1 MIEVANFSPFQRQM
15 PMMHDNKGMLALERH
30 RASPPSTLTP
40 LQPVSQEMYTSVIR
54 KTYDASSAVPVSA
67 IESSTGQHNRLVF
80 FFFCLDVWLR
90 SRSLETNKNVKVSVM
105 YLSYGC

>member
-1 MIEVANFSPFQRQM
+1 MFLEREPKNILMIEVANFSPFQRQM

-80 FFFCLDVWLR
+80 FFFLLR
-90 SRSLETNKNVKVSVM
+90 CMVTKPVVGDE
-105 YLSYGC
+105 

>member
-1 MIEVANFSPFQRQM
+1 MFLERAPKNVLMIEVANFSPFQRQM

-30 RASPPSTLTP
+30 RASPPNTLTP

-67 IESSTGQHNRLVF
+67 IESSAGQHNRLVIF
-80 FFFCLDVWLR
+80 DILTHAR
-90 SRSLETNKNVKVSVM
+90 IHSRR
-105 YLSYGC
+105 